1 MMKRFL
7 LGTLTTLSA
16 LACSPLCRAD
26 DLFGIAL
33 HQPIHIQECASRQG
47 DYIPDDHSQCF
58 KSPNGA
64 AGSSSIPAHGQI
76 IVNVP
81 LEDRPAFMNGADV
94 VVGLSN
100 GVVAS
105 VSAKTHGATGDTL
118 DLEDLEQLF
127 GKSHPHYL
135 SSSQLNQSYQTI
147 QADWKLP
154 DGETVYF
161 NSTEFG
167 MYDGLL
173 RIQTSAA
180 AQHQPSTWD

>member
-1 MMKRFL
+1 MKHLL
-7 LGTLTTLSA
+7 LGTATAVIA
-16 LACSPLCRAD
+16 LACSPACRAD

-33 HQPIHIQECASRQG
+33 HQPIHIQECTSRQG

-58 KSPNGA
+58 KSPNGT
-64 AGSSSIPAHGQI
+64 AGSSRIPAHGQI

-81 LEDRPAFMNGADV
+81 VEDRPAFMNGADV

-135 SSSQLNQSYQTI
+135 SSNQPNQSYQTI
-147 QADWKLP
+147 QADWQLP
-154 DGETVYF
+154 GDETVYF

-167 MYDGLL
+167 MYDGLV
-173 RIQTSAA
+173 RIQTSKAT
-180 AQHQPSTWD
+180 QHQPSTWD